1 VDDEEP
7 PFSFVLVEGT
17 AQMTADDP
25 DHLHWATRIGGRYMG
40 AELAEACGRRNIVP
54 GDLLGRHPHEK
65 IVTRTRRSPTEA
77 AAPRGRWIM
86 IRYVSDHGKKGHRV
100 GERLPTK
107 DLAARLRETLARP
120 LDVWREVYESFS
132 PVDVETGERR
142 PRVPPTGVDLR
153 QAAVLV
159 PILLEPEGA
168 RLVYTV
174 RRDHLPD
181 HAGQISF
188 PGGSMEAGDGSL
200 LETALREA
208 EEEIDLSPDL
218 VEVIGEL
225 EEMYIPPSNFRVSP
239 FVGLLPPEA
248 ELVMAPDEVEAIFTV
263 ALDELMSPETFRK
276 IPWTRDGR
284 DYMVPV
290 FAVED
295 SSTRR
300 NIWGATA
307 AITASLL
314 VRLGWKGY
322 RAVEAES

>member
-1 VDDEEP
+1 
-7 PFSFVLVEGT
+7 
-17 AQMTADDP
+17 
-25 DHLHWATRIGGRYMG
+25 
-40 AELAEACGRRNIVP
+40 
-54 GDLLGRHPHEK
+54 
-65 IVTRTRRSPTEA
+65 
-77 AAPRGRWIM
+77 M
-86 IRYVSDHGKKGHRV
+86 IRYVSDLGKERRGV
-100 GERLPTK
+100 GEGSPSLE
-107 DLAARLRETLARP
+107 LAARLREVVARP
-120 LDVWREVYESFS
+120 LDAWREVYESFS

-142 PRVPPTGVDLR
+142 PRVPPPGVDSR
-153 QAAVLV
+153 RAAVLV
-159 PILLEPEGA
+159 PILLEREGA

-174 RRDHLPD
+174 RRGHLAD

-188 PGGSMEAGDGSL
+188 PGGSLEPGDSSL
-200 LETALREA
+200 LATALREA

-263 ALDELMSPETFRK
+263 ALEELMSPETFRRV
-276 IPWTRDGR
+276 PWTRDGR

-295 SSTRR
+295 SNTRR

-314 VRLGWKGY
+314 VRLGWRGY
-322 RAVEAES
+322 REVESDRF